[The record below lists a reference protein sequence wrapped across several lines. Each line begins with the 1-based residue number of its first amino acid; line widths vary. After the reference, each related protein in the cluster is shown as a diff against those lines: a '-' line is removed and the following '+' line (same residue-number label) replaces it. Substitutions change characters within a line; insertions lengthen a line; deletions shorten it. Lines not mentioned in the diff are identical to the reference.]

1 MTWRL
6 LPIGGARILPI
17 AVSALLLTLLPAST
31 ALAQQILVDRGMR
44 AAGLWCFPLAAQPKT
59 YVYLPSSA
67 RLATDDAG
75 RPQFSFVRYVAE
87 ARPATGSSG
96 ETSTSIN
103 TAGGGG
109 ILHFLV
115 LIDTPEASVAEAQRV
130 LRQTLKDDEVT
141 LRGPVVFAD
150 GRYALVSSVL
160 VKPDAP
166 PERKMLAAGRAP
178 VLEGN
183 RLAFSFDL
191 APEQATLLH
200 KSMQMRTPDI
210 SIVFDMTFTGLN
222 EAYDADLTVN
232 WSEVRQS
239 HAFGA
244 GGTVYWIGADVDLA
258 FEELRRNNA
267 IKLRSSGSDAT
278 MEALLTTVYS
288 KLLELLFKPV
298 EPERVPEGQRG
309 GLMNALNTMLDSRG
323 ALGSRKTTGFGLN
336 VSYQLKDMRSSGM
349 TTLNFNHRATVE
361 RHSFITFNIGDLYTK
376 YGKDTAFFRD
386 VSLEDPTFRQREVQ
400 IGVDGALLPEFE
412 RYINGV
418 TLTLRKQHQ
427 NGEETLREIVLD
439 RRAIQADAGKTGLKV
454 VYTWN
459 GDEDRAA
466 WLQYDYRTRW
476 SFKGGGSHQT
486 DWTRADAP
494 MIDLFTPYERRVVQ
508 IVGDRAALKQRGVRA
523 VVVEVSYPFFGE
535 RRTQTVI
542 VRPDQES
549 GSDAATNAEPR
560 IEITLPLGQQEYG
573 YVITWQ
579 LEGNRRLTAK
589 GTDTG
594 GIVFIDEVPVS

>member
-1 MTWRL
+1 MTRRSL
-6 LPIGGARILPI
+6 LATRSLL
-17 AVSALLLTLLPAST
+17 AVTSLLAALAPST
-31 ALAQQILVDRGMR
+31 AEAQQILVDRATR
-44 AAGLWCFPLAAQPKT
+44 AAGLWCFPLAAEPKT

-67 RLATDDAG
+67 RLATDEAG

-87 ARPATGSSG
+87 ARPAPGAGAG
-96 ETSTSIN
+96 EQSIN
-103 TAGGGG
+103 TSGGGG

-115 LIDTPEASVAEAQRV
+115 LIDTPEASVVDAQKV
-130 LRQTLKDDEVT
+130 LRQTLKDDDVT

-160 VKPDAP
+160 IKPDAP
-166 PERKMLAAGRAP
+166 PERKLLASGRAP
-178 VLEGN
+178 VFEGN

-191 APEQATLLH
+191 SPEQATLLH

-222 EAYDADLTVN
+222 EAYDADLTIN
-232 WSEVRQS
+232 WSEVRNSQS
-239 HAFGA
+239 FGA
-244 GGTVYWIGADVDLA
+244 GGSVYFIGGDVELA
-258 FEELRRNNA
+258 FDELRRNNA

-309 GLMNALNTMLDSRG
+309 GLMSALNTMLDSRG
-323 ALGSRKTTGFGLN
+323 ALGSRRTTGFGLN
-336 VSYQLKDMRSSGM
+336 VSYQLKDMRSSGV

-361 RHSFITFNIGDLYTK
+361 RHSFITFNIGDLYAK

-386 VSLEDPTFRQREVQ
+386 VSLEDPTFRQREIQ

-427 NGEETLREIVLD
+427 NGQETLREIVLD
-439 RRAIQADAGKTGLKV
+439 RRVVQADAGKAGLKV

-494 MIDLFTPYERRVVQ
+494 MIDLFTPYERRIVQ

-535 RRTQTVI
+535 RRTQTIV
-542 VRPDQES
+542 VRPDQEP
-549 GSDAATNAEPR
+549 GAEPSA
-560 IEITLPLGQQEYG
+560 EITLPLGQHEYG

-589 GTDTG
+589 GTDSG
-594 GIVFIDEVPVS
+594 GIVFIDDVPAPQAQDLSGVR